1 LYGAIRA
8 GDPERFGELLVDT
21 QERPASAGPATS
33 TAIAVNGGEAVAYA
47 LKQIEPEVVA
57 AYPITPQTL
66 IIEKFA
72 EYCADGLVRTEYI
85 NVESEH
91 AALSACVGAS
101 AAGARA
107 ITATAGPGLALM
119 FEMLGVASG
128 MRLPIVMHLCTRALS
143 APLNILGDHSD
154 AMAMRETG
162 WVMLSGSS
170 PQEAYDLA
178 LVAQTIA
185 EHPDVMLPTANLV
198 DGFMV
203 THAVERVDV
212 LPDDVVRE
220 YVGEYE
226 PETSLLAEGSTATY
240 GALDFRDYYF
250 EHRRQQE
257 AALYRSRPI
266 VEQALKRFGEISGRD
281 YNILEP
287 YRMEDAEVVL
297 VLLGSAEGQAHAAV
311 DAARATGLKAGALRV
326 RLFRPFPTKAV
337 AEALSGARVVGV
349 LDRAI
354 GFGSVDNP
362 LLSDIKSTLWTQSNR
377 PLTKGFVYGLG
388 GRVVTLG
395 QFNQAFDELRSA
407 LESGEVPLEPTY
419 LGLREDGE
427 VSE

>member
-1 LYGAIRA
+1 M
-8 GDPERFGELLVDT
+8 VDT
-21 QERPASAGPATS
+21 RERPVSDDAVEAAPS
-33 TAIAVNGGEAVAYA
+33 TAIAVNGGEAIAYA

-72 EYCADGLVRTEYI
+72 EYCADGVVRTEYI

-119 FEMLGVASG
+119 FEMLGVTSG

-178 LVAQTIA
+178 LVAQTVA
-185 EHPDVMLPTANLV
+185 EHPDVMLPCANLV

-212 LPDDVVRE
+212 LPDDVVRD

-257 AALYRSRPI
+257 AALYASQPV
-266 VEQALKRFGEISGRD
+266 VEASLKRFGEISGRHHQ
-281 YNILEP
+281 ILEP
-287 YRMEDAEVVL
+287 YRMDDAEVVL
-297 VLLGSAEGQAHAAV
+297 VFMGSAEGQAHAAV
-311 DAARATGLKAGALRV
+311 DAARAAGVKAGALRI
-326 RLFRPFPTKAV
+326 RLLRPFPVDAI

-349 LDRAI
+349 MDRAI
-354 GFGSVDNP
+354 GFGSAVNP
-362 LLSDIKSTLWTQSNR
+362 LLADIKSALWSRTDR
-377 PLTKGFVYGLG
+377 PLMKGFVYGLG

-395 QFNQAFDELRSA
+395 QLNQALGELVSA
-407 LESGEVPLEPTY
+407 FESGEESTTTTY
-419 LGLREDGE
+419 LGLREDPESAE
-427 VSE
+427 VSS

>member
-1 LYGAIRA
+1 M
-8 GDPERFGELLVDT
+8 VDT
-21 QERPASAGPATS
+21 QDRKVKDGVATS
-33 TAIAVNGGEAVAYA
+33 TPSTAMAVNGGEAIAYA

-143 APLNILGDHSD
+143 APLNILGDYSD

-178 LVAQTIA
+178 LVSQTIA
-185 EHPDVMLPTANLV
+185 EHPEVMLPTANLV

-226 PETSLLAEGSTATY
+226 PEVSLLAEGSTATY

-257 AALYRSRPI
+257 EALYASQAV
-266 VEQALKRFGEISGRD
+266 VEEALKRFGEISGREHK
-281 YNILEP
+281 ILER
-287 YRMEDAEVVL
+287 YRMEDAEIAL
-297 VLLGSAEGQAHAAV
+297 VFMGSAEGQVHAAV
-311 DAARATGLKAGALRV
+311 DAARDAGLKVGALRI
-326 RLFRPFPTKAV
+326 RLFRPFPTDAI
-337 AEALSGARVVGV
+337 AEALSGASVIGV
-349 LDRAI
+349 MDRAI

-362 LLSDIKSTLWTQSNR
+362 LLSDIKSALWERSDR

-395 QFNQAFDELRSA
+395 QIKEAVEELKAA
-407 LESGEVPLEPTY
+407 LETGEVSTNTTY
-419 LGLREDGE
+419 LGLRQNGE
-427 VSE
+427 IPA

>member
-1 LYGAIRA
+1 
-8 GDPERFGELLVDT
+8 
-21 QERPASAGPATS
+21 
-33 TAIAVNGGEAVAYA
+33 
-47 LKQIEPEVVA
+47 
-57 AYPITPQTL
+57 
-66 IIEKFA
+66 
-72 EYCADGLVRTEYI
+72 
-85 NVESEH
+85 
-91 AALSACVGAS
+91 
-101 AAGARA
+101 
-107 ITATAGPGLALM
+107 
-119 FEMLGVASG
+119 
-128 MRLPIVMHLCTRALS
+128 
-143 APLNILGDHSD
+143 
-154 AMAMRETG
+154 
-162 WVMLSGSS
+162 
-170 PQEAYDLA
+170 
-178 LVAQTIA
+178 
-185 EHPDVMLPTANLV
+185 MLPTANLV

-362 LLSDIKSTLWTQSNR
+362 LLSDIKSALWTRRQGGDPWPVQS
-377 PLTKGFVYGLG
+377 GV
-388 GRVVTLG
+388 
-395 QFNQAFDELRSA
+395 
-407 LESGEVPLEPTY
+407 
-419 LGLREDGE
+419 
-427 VSE
+427 

>member
-1 LYGAIRA
+1 
-8 GDPERFGELLVDT
+8 LVDT
-21 QERPASAGPATS
+21 RERPVSDDAVEAAPS
-33 TAIAVNGGEAVAYA
+33 TAIAVNGGEAIAYA

-72 EYCADGLVRTEYI
+72 EYCADGVVRTEYI

-119 FEMLGVASG
+119 FEMLGVTSG

-178 LVAQTIA
+178 LVAQTVA
-185 EHPDVMLPTANLV
+185 EHPDVMLPCANLV

-212 LPDDVVRE
+212 LPDDVVRD

-257 AALYRSRPI
+257 AALYASQPV
-266 VEQALKRFGEISGRD
+266 VEASLKRFGEISGRHHQ
-281 YNILEP
+281 ILEP
-287 YRMEDAEVVL
+287 YRMDDAEVVL
-297 VLLGSAEGQAHAAV
+297 VFMGSAEGQAHAAV
-311 DAARATGLKAGALRV
+311 DAARAAGVKAGALRI
-326 RLFRPFPTKAV
+326 RLLRPFPVDAI

-349 LDRAI
+349 MDRAI
-354 GFGSVDNP
+354 GFGSAVNP
-362 LLSDIKSTLWTQSNR
+362 LLADIKSALWSRTDR
-377 PLTKGFVYGLG
+377 PLMKGFVYGLG

-395 QFNQAFDELRSA
+395 QLNQALGELVSA
-407 LESGEVPLEPTY
+407 FESGEESTTTTY
-419 LGLREDGE
+419 LGLREDPESAE
-427 VSE
+427 VSS

>member
-1 LYGAIRA
+1 TRERPESVAA
-8 GDPERFGELLVDT
+8 GDAAV
-21 QERPASAGPATS
+21 S
-33 TAIAVNGGEAVAYA
+33 TAIAMNGGEAVAYA
-47 LKQIEPEVVA
+47 LRQIEPEVVA

-72 EYCADGLVRTEYI
+72 EYCADGAVRTEYI

-91 AALSACVGAS
+91 AALSACIGAS

-119 FEMLGVASG
+119 FEMLGVTSG
-128 MRLPIVMHLCTRALS
+128 LRLPIVMHLCTRALS

-178 LVAQTIA
+178 LVAQTVA
-185 EHPDVMLPTANLV
+185 EHPDVMLPCANMI

-212 LPDDVVRE
+212 LPDEVIRE
-220 YVGEYE
+220 FVGEYE
-226 PETSLLAEGSTATY
+226 PETSLLAPGSTATY

-257 AALYRSRPI
+257 AALYAAQAV
-266 VEQALKRFGEISGRD
+266 VEESLKRFGEISGRRHQ
-281 YNILEP
+281 ILET
-287 YRMEDAEVVL
+287 YQMEDAEVAL
-297 VLLGSAEGQAHAAV
+297 VFMGSAEGQVHAAV
-311 DAARATGLKAGALRV
+311 DNARAAGLKAGALRV
-326 RLFRPFPTKAV
+326 RLFRPFPV
-337 AEALSGARVVGV
+337 AAMADALSGARVVGV
-349 LDRAI
+349 MDRAI
-354 GFGSVDNP
+354 GFGSADNP
-362 LLSDIKSTLWTQSNR
+362 LLADVKSALWERSDR
-377 PLTKGFVYGLG
+377 PLAKGFVYGLG

-395 QFNQAFDELRSA
+395 QANQAFGELRSA
-407 LESGEVPLEPTY
+407 LETGEMMSEPTY
-419 LGLREDGE
+419 LGLREPGNNTRHGE
-427 VSE
+427 ASA

>member
-1 LYGAIRA
+1 M
-8 GDPERFGELLVDT
+8 VDT
-21 QERPASAGPATS
+21 RERPVSDDAVEAAPS
-33 TAIAVNGGEAVAYA
+33 TAIAVNGGEAIAYA

-72 EYCADGLVRTEYI
+72 EYCADGVVRTEYI

-119 FEMLGVASG
+119 FEMLGVTSG

-178 LVAQTIA
+178 LVAQTVA
-185 EHPDVMLPTANLV
+185 EHPDVMLPCANLV

-212 LPDDVVRE
+212 LPDDVVRD

-257 AALYRSRPI
+257 AALYASQPV
-266 VEQALKRFGEISGRD
+266 VEASLKRFGEISGRHHQ
-281 YNILEP
+281 ILEP
-287 YRMEDAEVVL
+287 YRMDDAEVVL
-297 VLLGSAEGQAHAAV
+297 VFMGSAEGQAHAAV
-311 DAARATGLKAGALRV
+311 DAARAAGVKAGALRI
-326 RLFRPFPTKAV
+326 RLLRPFPVDAI

-349 LDRAI
+349 MDRAI
-354 GFGSVDNP
+354 GFGSAVNP
-362 LLSDIKSTLWTQSNR
+362 LLADIKSALWSRTDR
-377 PLTKGFVYGLG
+377 PLMKGFGYGLG

-395 QFNQAFDELRSA
+395 QLNQALGELVSA
-407 LESGEVPLEPTY
+407 FESGEESTTTTY
-419 LGLREDGE
+419 LGLREDPESAE
-427 VSE
+427 VSS

>member
-1 LYGAIRA
+1 M
-8 GDPERFGELLVDT
+8 VDT
-21 QERPASAGPATS
+21 RERPVSDDAVEAAPS
-33 TAIAVNGGEAVAYA
+33 TAIAVNGGEAIAYA

-72 EYCADGLVRTEYI
+72 EYCADGVVRTEYI

-119 FEMLGVASG
+119 FEMLGVTSG

-178 LVAQTIA
+178 LVAQTVA
-185 EHPDVMLPTANLV
+185 EHPDVMLPCANLV

-212 LPDDVVRE
+212 LPDDVVRD

-257 AALYRSRPI
+257 AALYASQPV
-266 VEQALKRFGEISGRD
+266 VEASLKRFGEISGRHHQ
-281 YNILEP
+281 ILEP
-287 YRMEDAEVVL
+287 YRMDDAEVVL
-297 VLLGSAEGQAHAAV
+297 VFMGSAEGQAHAAV
-311 DAARATGLKAGALRV
+311 DAARAAGVKAGALRI
-326 RLFRPFPTKAV
+326 RLLRPFPVDAI

-349 LDRAI
+349 MDRAI
-354 GFGSVDNP
+354 GFGLAVNP
-362 LLSDIKSTLWTQSNR
+362 LLADIKSALWSRTDR
-377 PLTKGFVYGLG
+377 PLMKGFVYGLG

-395 QFNQAFDELRSA
+395 QLNQALGELVSA
-407 LESGEVPLEPTY
+407 FESGEESTTTTY
-419 LGLREDGE
+419 LGLREDPESAE
-427 VSE
+427 VSS